1 MLPSVGKT
9 HGTWVKCKN
18 LVCLFLRSGDQTQIS
33 NPFYRYLKH
42 LVVQP
47 ADTIFHAQ
55 KQGFIFSLI
64 IYNMWSHFY
73 FSSLCSFL
81 WKKSPFKKVKEK
93 KIKKQARYW
102 EKLFVNQIS
111 DKGLISR
118 IYIYIFL
125 KTYVIRQPKTGKR
138 HYHLSHQGNPGKRL

>member
-18 LVCLFLRSGDQTQIS
+18 LVCLFLRFGDQTQIS

-55 KQGFIFSLI
+55 KHGFIFSLI
-64 IYNMWSHFY
+64 IYNIWSHFY
-73 FSSLCSFL
+73 FSNLCSFL
-81 WKKSPFKKVKEK
+81 RKKSPFKKVKEK
-93 KIKKQARYW
+93 KIKKQARDW
-102 EKLFVNQIS
+102 EKLFVKQIC
-111 DKGLISR
+111 DKGLICR
-118 IYIYIFL
+118 IYKDNCVYTCVVHIYQIHISVCCEVL
-125 KTYVIRQPKTGKR
+125 EAMKHK
-138 HYHLSHQGNPGKRL
+138 

>member
-93 KIKKQARYW
+93 KIKKQAGYW